1 MTDTPPPNIR
11 VLKNGSWYDMDRHRL
26 TAGGNIT
33 TAIPKGDSARGR
45 ELALIRVEKAKA
57 ASRKALAEVAE
68 ELGLDKSSVK
78 AVGALAGES
87 YKSAMANMMDKPRE
101 AVEAGK
107 FALRLADMLP
117 QADVQQGPIAAVQII
132 MAPEAQSFVDGLWTE
147 EAADTQE

>member
-1 MTDTPPPNIR
+1 MTDHPPNIR
-11 VLKNGSWYDMDRHRL
+11 VLKNGTLYNMDTHRI
-26 TAGGNIT
+26 APGGGVT

-45 ELALIRVEKAKA
+45 ELALRRVELAKA

-68 ELGLDKSSVK
+68 ELGIDKSPVK

-87 YKSAMANMMDKPRE
+87 YRSAMNNMQDKPRE

-117 QADVQQGPIAAVQII
+117 QVESQQGPIAAVQIV

-147 EAADTQE
+147 TEE